1 MTRSSTG
8 FLDSEQLHPPF
19 RCSSKLNRRMG
30 ELRPN
35 QLWAPTS
42 KIPSSLPS
50 GGAERDLRGILAPK
64 PLTPHGWPLRGTAEG
79 DCLFGIRDVESGE
92 GKGYPGLMKSKC
104 GGTAMV
110 LVAMLSLTGCS
121 ASDTTDRSYAG
132 GLQSAS
138 EKVDSSVNRTKVLV
152 QLIRVFKRSE
162 IIDPSGQ
169 EKMYTSGWREKL
181 LSAGYKDSDL
191 VDGSEV
197 VTISDSYASASAPGT
212 TWHENAYMAHVPPN
226 FKGHLV
232 PRERQDNSIPVNER
246 IYARGDVVEIELQAT
261 PSGSVIALV
270 TAIRR
275 PFNDWK
281 DCRRDQLVPS
291 GIYLLSPLGPPQ
303 GISLTCD
310 GLEAESWNKMSTIY
324 GVYEWRKS
332 PSAAPARPAQ
342 RGASNQ
348 SNGPS

>member
-1 MTRSSTG
+1 MFVETESTNG
-8 FLDSEQLHPPF
+8 RAASEPALGSDKQNSIF
-19 RCSSKLNRRMG
+19 AS
-30 ELRPN
+30 
-35 QLWAPTS
+35 
-42 KIPSSLPS
+42 S

-232 PRERQDNSIPVNER
+232 PRERQDNSIR
-246 IYARGDVVEIELQAT
+246 
-261 PSGSVIALV
+261 
-270 TAIRR
+270 
-275 PFNDWK
+275 
-281 DCRRDQLVPS
+281 
-291 GIYLLSPLGPPQ
+291 
-303 GISLTCD
+303 LTNGFTHVGMWSRSNCKRH
-310 GLEAESWNKMSTIY
+310 L
-324 GVYEWRKS
+324 
-332 PSAAPARPAQ
+332 PAQ
-342 RGASNQ
+342 SSLSLQQFADLLTIGKTVDATSLCLQVFTYYRRWDHRRGS
-348 SNGPS
+348 P

>member
-1 MTRSSTG
+1 
-8 FLDSEQLHPPF
+8 
-19 RCSSKLNRRMG
+19 
-30 ELRPN
+30 
-35 QLWAPTS
+35 
-42 KIPSSLPS
+42 
-50 GGAERDLRGILAPK
+50 
-64 PLTPHGWPLRGTAEG
+64 
-79 DCLFGIRDVESGE
+79 
-92 GKGYPGLMKSKC
+92 
-104 GGTAMV
+104 
-110 LVAMLSLTGCS
+110 
-121 ASDTTDRSYAG
+121 
-132 GLQSAS
+132 
-138 EKVDSSVNRTKVLV
+138 
-152 QLIRVFKRSE
+152 
-162 IIDPSGQ
+162 
-169 EKMYTSGWREKL
+169 MYTSGWREKL

-310 GLEAESWNKMSTIY
+310 GTRSRKLEQDVYHLRRLRVAEVTVCVLALPSGGRQINLMAP
-324 GVYEWRKS
+324 RKS
-332 PSAAPARPAQ
+332 ARHTGLGSHQPNCEIQKLENRSQLARAAREDWFSGSVITRNSATDLIGEIHRFRDWKLMHAHRLILYFLPPGTHLRPHRPAQ
-342 RGASNQ
+342 AGTAYPHPHGWPLRLVRDQEEGSGRVRPDRLGTDHHPIGSSETSVTSETSPEALF
-348 SNGPS
+348 